1 MIWKLEIGTLKCFTQ
16 IIEHKNGKKIRW
28 MKKKRKKVRHKC
40 RHYISMV
47 SYTSPSREALDLLP

>member
-1 MIWKLEIGTLKCFTQ
+1 VDEKG
-16 IIEHKNGKKIRW
+16 GKK
-28 MKKKRKKVRHKC
+28 KEQKVRHKC